1 MSWLKRFGGGKSKSK
16 QAKGASQSPRSPQE
30 AANAYG
36 MTAEEMAEAES
47 QYPALAK
54 NKDRLSV
61 SRSGRHKVKSKQR
74 TILHDDAYKTHG
86 SMGAP
91 KTMTSSQTATSSSH
105 GAAYNSKAAMTSSSA
120 STSNSRAPAPSSSA
134 AGASRGAYA
143 RTTDGYA
150 PAQSSSSGARRG
162 YPAVQSKNVSRQQ
175 TAV

>member
-74 TILHDDAYKTHG
+74 TILHDDAYTTHG

-91 KTMTSSQTATSSSH
+91 KTMTSSQTTASSSH
-105 GAAYNSKAAMTSSSA
+105 GAAYNSKAAMTSASA
-120 STSNSRAPAPSSSA
+120 SNSRAPAASSSG

-143 RTTDGYA
+143 RTDGYA

-162 YPAVQSKNVSRQQ
+162 YPAVQSKNVSRHQ